1 MIVDIG
7 CGDGVATAV
16 AAQLNPGHQ
25 FVGVD
30 WSADALRQARARGL
44 ALIRAG
50 VEGSGL
56 PLASASADVVIMS
69 EVIEHLVDTDS
80 ALDEAFRVL
89 KPGGSLLLSTP
100 NLAAWYNRGLLAFG
114 VQPVFSEVS
123 LRGVFGRPGSQVAG
137 HLHMFT
143 RRALTGLLAA
153 RGFDSIKVEGA
164 RYHDVPRPLRPVD
177 LAFARGRV
185 QPRSCWCTPAKHDGG
200 QRRRHDRIRPA
211 AGRGAAGLAG
221 RLVREHG
228 PAAAVGLAL
237 GLLALGPGLARGFL
251 LSYDMVFVPYPPF
264 SSALLGLGGGP
275 ARAVPSDAVITV
287 AAGSFPPTSCRSSSC
302 C

>member
-1 MIVDIG
+1 MTAGTSVRRGASGGGGGLREFYENPAVPLGSGPDRARRQARMLAAVLRTVAGPAVIVDIG
-7 CGDGVATAV
+7 CGDGLAAKV

-25 FVGVD
+25 FVGID
-30 WSADALRQARARGL
+30 WSADALRQARAHGL

-56 PLASASADVVIMS
+56 PLVSASADVVIMS

-80 ALDEAFRVL
+80 ALDEAFRIL

-100 NLAAWYNRGLLAFG
+100 NLAAWYNRGLLALG

-143 RRALTGLLAA
+143 RRALTGLLGA

-164 RYHDVPRPLRPVD
+164 RYHDVPRPLRPLD
-177 LAFARGRV
+177 WAFCAWPSAASILLVHARR
-185 QPRSCWCTPAKHDGG
+185 T
-200 QRRRHDRIRPA
+200 
-211 AGRGAAGLAG
+211 
-221 RLVREHG
+221 
-228 PAAAVGLAL
+228 
-237 GLLALGPGLARGFL
+237 
-251 LSYDMVFVPYPPF
+251 
-264 SSALLGLGGGP
+264 
-275 ARAVPSDAVITV
+275 
-287 AAGSFPPTSCRSSSC
+287 
-302 C
+302 